1 MKKNF
6 KKYAAAIISVA
17 LIASLSTTVL
27 ADDYYYQDSTE
38 DYDYG
43 DTYNGYEVYYGDS
56 DSNDYYY
63 DDSTDYYTDDS
74 TDYYQDDSTD
84 YYQDDSTDYYQDTM
98 ADDTTDY
105 YSDDSTS
112 DSSSSDSTES
122 SSAAT
127 TDSTDSTSSTSDSTA
142 SSSSSSASSKSAST
156 TPTPNI
162 SVPSPGNNF
171 YILDQAG
178 VVSSSVVTSIQSQG
192 EELYKATGAQVVV
205 VTIKSTNGVSLKDY
219 AYTLFNKWSIGGDSG
234 YGVLVLLATDDNL
247 YYTMSGKGVMNSVD
261 NTVLSNLNTTYL
273 EPYFAEKNY
282 SDGVDAIYPQIVT
295 KVKAYMERSGNAV
308 AQTDTSSSS
317 SETSSD
323 SSESQADTSATKAKA
338 SAVISVIVKILV
350 FLLIV
355 IALIAGV
362 FVWRRLS
369 LKKLNAANRGNQS
382 DKRGKTQGQSG
393 NRRNSASSASS
404 RNSGKSNR
412 PSSSSAS
419 RRANRRTPPPSAPIK
434 PRRNK

>member
-6 KKYAAAIISVA
+6 KKYAAAMISVA
-17 LIASLSTTVL
+17 LLASLSTTAL
-27 ADDYYYQDSTE
+27 ADDYYYQDATTD
-38 DYDYG
+38 DYYYG

-56 DSNDYYY
+56 TDNNYYY
-63 DDSTDYYTDDS
+63 DDSTDYYQDDSTDYYQDYTTDDS

-84 YYQDDSTDYYQDTM
+84 YYQDSTT
-98 ADDTTDY
+98 DDTTDY
-105 YSDDSTS
+105 YSDDT
-112 DSSSSDSTES
+112 SSSDSTTGTTTTTG
-122 SSAAT
+122 SADNT
-127 TDSTDSTSSTSDSTA
+127 TSSSDSTA
-142 SSSSSSASSKSAST
+142 SSSANSSASSSSSKSAST

-178 VVSSSVVTSIQSQG
+178 VISSSVVTSVQSQG

-205 VTIKSTNGVSLKDY
+205 VTIKSTGGVSLKDY

-273 EPYFAEKNY
+273 EPYFAEQNY

-317 SETSSD
+317 SD
-323 SSESQADTSATKAKA
+323 SSADSSNSQADNAAIKAKA
-338 SAVISVIVKILV
+338 SSVISVIIKILV

-355 IALIAGV
+355 IALIAAV

-369 LKKLNAANRGNQS
+369 LKKLNAANR
-382 DKRGKTQGQSG
+382 DKQPSG
-393 NRRNSASSASS
+393 NKKSQNGRKSSNGSKKSSTSS
-404 RNSGKSNR
+404 RSG
-412 PSSSSAS
+412 SSSAS
-419 RRANRRTPPPSAPIK
+419 RRSTRKTPPPSAPIK
-434 PRRNK
+434 PRKNR